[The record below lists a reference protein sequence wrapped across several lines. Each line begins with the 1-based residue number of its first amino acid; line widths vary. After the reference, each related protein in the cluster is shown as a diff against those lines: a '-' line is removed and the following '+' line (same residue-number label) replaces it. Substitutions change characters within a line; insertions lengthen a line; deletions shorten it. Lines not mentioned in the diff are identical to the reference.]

1 MAGFFMHKRPCR
13 PDDAISQHVR
23 EFFRMGDWIFLYWS
37 DYMKNGM
44 KQFSMQE
51 NMACI
56 RFF

>member
-1 MAGFFMHKRPCR
+1 MHKRPCR